1 MALGLGEQC
10 NNLNDADGIVRK
22 VIAQKILYF
31 HQVYPGKKTK
41 ITSQPKLNPK
51 EVVYF
56 LAEDSN

>member
-31 HQVYPGKKTK
+31 HQVYPGKKDKDHLTAK
-41 ITSQPKLNPK
+41 AEPKRGGL
-51 EVVYF
+51 F
-56 LAEDSN
+56 FS